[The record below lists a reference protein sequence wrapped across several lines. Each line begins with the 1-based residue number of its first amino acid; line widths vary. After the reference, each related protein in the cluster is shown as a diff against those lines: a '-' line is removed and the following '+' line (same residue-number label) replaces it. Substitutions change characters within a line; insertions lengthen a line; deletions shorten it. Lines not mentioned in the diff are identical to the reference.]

1 MASSSKRDARA
12 ADIQIARDR
21 ALRLRREGHT
31 IREISRRLGC
41 SVGRAHQL
49 IQEAIAAIPQEN
61 AEAVRVLELQRID
74 RMLRGLCR
82 RREVDEDGRV
92 TGRPGLAYLGEPK
105 AVAAAVK
112 LMERRAKLLGL
123 DAPSKVELAGKDGGP
138 IVTAHADVL
147 AKLDRLAAAERPGDG
162 EAAGERAAATDTEPE
177 PRGSE

>member
-123 DAPSKVELAGKDGGP
+123 DAPAKVELAGKDGGP

-147 AKLDRLAAAERPGDG
+147 SKLQRIAGDDSGGDG
-162 EAAGERAAATDTEPE
+162 EAAARATGEDHPEPE
-177 PRGSE
+177 PQGSQ